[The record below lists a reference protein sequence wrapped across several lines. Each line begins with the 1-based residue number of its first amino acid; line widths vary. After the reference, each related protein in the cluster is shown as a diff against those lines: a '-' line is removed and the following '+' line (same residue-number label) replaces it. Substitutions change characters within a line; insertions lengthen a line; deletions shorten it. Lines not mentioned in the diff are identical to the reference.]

1 MAMAM
6 AEEEEEDKDKDSS
19 VSKALVWH
27 NLKCSPECVSCFED
41 LPQSYVC
48 DWCCVAE
55 DLHAVFSEGWLL
67 NWWLWTKKERGDWRN
82 VPACSHQIESSNDW
96 FCRVHFDRWTT
107 FSLSCA
113 TLLGHKCSASRFQ
126 HNVNAR
132 NKVREKVS
140 LSCFEQLKFGRASV
154 ICKLQEEIH
163 VSDCISRHLM
173 QLCVEVAQDLTRRT
187 CIDCCAW
194 SLPSLIARSGKGFI
208 STHVE
213 LERNSKTP
221 EIGLIPLSRRK
232 FRSPTSDNM
241 DRWKAEV
248 GRVREEKK

>member
-1 MAMAM
+1 MFVIDAALLKICMLFFRGM
-6 AEEEEEDKDKDSS
+6 VAE
-19 VSKALVWH
+19 LVTV
-27 NLKCSPECVSCFED
+27 NQKRKRRLAKCSCMFTS
-41 LPQSYVC
+41 
-48 DWCCVAE
+48 
-55 DLHAVFSEGWLL
+55 
-67 NWWLWTKKERGDWRN
+67 N
-82 VPACSHQIESSNDW
+82 VESSNDW

-126 HNVNAR
+126 HNVTAR

-173 QLCVEVAQDLTRRT
+173 QLCAEVAQDLTRRT

-221 EIGLIPLSRRK
+221 EI
-232 FRSPTSDNM
+232 
-241 DRWKAEV
+241 
-248 GRVREEKK
+248 VREEKRRRKKIKKEKVSEERRCRCAKR